1 VLSMQTLHPLP
12 FRRLPAS
19 SVPILVACL
28 ESRLPEPTVCQL
40 HLYFSLEKPHFDCLE
55 LTTWLR
61 PSPQAAENMC
71 VHKMASNLYLRIQQ
85 ECEMHIAAKLQGLVG
100 QTLDPVVFLGHV
112 DATWQDHCEQMVCS
126 SFLLGASCSHPQIV
140 ESPGK

>member
-1 VLSMQTLHPLP
+1 MAARTN
-12 FRRLPAS
+12 RLPAS
-19 SVPILVACL
+19 IV
-28 ESRLPEPTVCQL
+28 
-40 HLYFSLEKPHFDCLE
+40 FSLEKPHFDCFE
-55 LTTWLR
+55 LTTCCLG

-112 DATWQDHCEQMVCS
+112 DATWQDHCEQMVCW
-126 SFLLGASCSHPQIV
+126 SFLLGASSSHSQLV